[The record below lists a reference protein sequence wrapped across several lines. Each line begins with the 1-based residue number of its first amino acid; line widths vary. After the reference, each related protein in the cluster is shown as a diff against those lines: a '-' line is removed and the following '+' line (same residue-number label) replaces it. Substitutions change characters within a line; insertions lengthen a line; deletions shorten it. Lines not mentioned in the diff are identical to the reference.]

1 MKNLMIGC
9 AVATLVALSARSEAR
24 PPEVFPVVKQRAVV
38 PLAHE
43 QLGLASWYGEE
54 LQGCNTASGEAYDP
68 RGLTAASPDLPLGC
82 KVLVTNLTNKKSLV
96 VRINDRGPVTRG
108 RFLDLSKA
116 AALRLG
122 FVGAGTALVKMRT
135 IHYPKGY
142 IVTGHHRLTRLSA
155 CLAGV
160 K

>member
-9 AVATLVALSARSEAR
+9 AVAALVALSARSEAS
-24 PPEVFPVVKQRAVV
+24 PPKASPISKPRAVV

-43 QLGLASWYGEE
+43 QLGLASWYGDE

-68 RGLTAASPDLPLGC
+68 NGLTAANPDLPLGC
-82 KVLVTNLTNKKSLV
+82 KVVVTNVANNKSLV

-116 AALRLG
+116 AALQLG
-122 FVGAGTALVKMRT
+122 FADAGTALVKIRT
-135 IHYPKGY
+135 IYYPKGY
-142 IVTGHHRLTRLSA
+142 IVGGKHRLSRLSA
-155 CLAGV
+155 CLMGV